1 MAELAGRMQV
11 EQAFSNRLGLWT
23 DRHKEQ
29 LVNLLGDPPDWS
41 KVTDEFWNRV
51 EEEMKTELAI
61 VLLLIFSASARMHG
75 DAQAVGSDWSV
86 SRSSGL
92 ASSFIANSKSRFDSI
107 KQGALEIKRDT
118 QGSASLLDPRNVA
131 NDVFNQSRMESLV
144 ITETTAAQSAGSEEA
159 ARNRGLISLQDT
171 WYTEKDGR
179 VCTICAPLHASNRDQ
194 WDKDFPGGPPAHPR
208 CRCWIKYAGV
218 PAAMETV

>member
-61 VLLLIFSASARMHG
+61 VLLIFSASARMHG
-75 DAQAVGSDWSV
+75 DAQPLALI
-86 SRSSGL
+86 GL
-92 ASSFIANSKSRFDSI
+92 SLVLRALLPALSLTAKADSI
-107 KQGALEIKRDT
+107 
-118 QGSASLLDPRNVA
+118 
-131 NDVFNQSRMESLV
+131 QSSRE
-144 ITETTAAQSAGSEEA
+144 
-159 ARNRGLISLQDT
+159 R
-171 WYTEKDGR
+171 
-179 VCTICAPLHASNRDQ
+179 
-194 WDKDFPGGPPAHPR
+194 
-208 CRCWIKYAGV
+208 
-218 PAAMETV
+218 